1 MCGIAG
7 LFTHDA
13 GATIDHSVLTRMR
26 DAMRHRGPD
35 GAGIWNDDGVGLAH
49 RRLSVIDVEGSP
61 QPMHSGDGRAVITF
75 NGEIY
80 NYRELRSELAALGHR
95 FRTQGDTEVILA
107 AWRQWGTDCLQ
118 RFNGMFAFAL
128 WDQPN
133 ESLVKLPETAF
144 QEPSESLSANQASIA
159 TALMFYSNVDNRLR
173 SEFNNVV
180 AAYVDGATSYTGE
193 PIHNN
198 HGQWN
203 TYLQRSDHQQM
214 ERVNYKA
221 LRRLF
226 AGTWEQVK
234 LAPDKEEDV
243 AVVESAGIPGIA
255 ALQAG
260 IKAKEGGTKT
270 KADATKKEKTSN
282 NTVFLLL
289 AAGAAVAYAAS

>member
-133 ESLVKLPETAF
+133 ESLSRSTTARRA
-144 QEPSESLSANQASIA
+144 PCSLRA
-159 TALMFYSNVDNRLR
+159 TGS
-173 SEFNNVV
+173 
-180 AAYVDGATSYTGE
+180 G
-193 PIHNN
+193 
-198 HGQWN
+198 
-203 TYLQRSDHQQM
+203 
-214 ERVNYKA
+214 
-221 LRRLF
+221 
-226 AGTWEQVK
+226 
-234 LAPDKEEDV
+234 
-243 AVVESAGIPGIA
+243 
-255 ALQAG
+255 
-260 IKAKEGGTKT
+260 
-270 KADATKKEKTSN
+270 
-282 NTVFLLL
+282 
-289 AAGAAVAYAAS
+289 